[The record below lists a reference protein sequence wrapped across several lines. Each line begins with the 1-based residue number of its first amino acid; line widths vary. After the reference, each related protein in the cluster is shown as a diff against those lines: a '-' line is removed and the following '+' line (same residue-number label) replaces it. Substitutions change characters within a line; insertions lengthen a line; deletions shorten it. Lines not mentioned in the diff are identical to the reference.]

1 YPFNASKLPELSQVG
16 GKGFSLTRMTQAGL
30 PVPPGFNLAV
40 AFFVPWI
47 EILQATP
54 EWEAVQSAILD
65 EKDIHPSTTALKAV
79 CAEMVWTDTQEAQL
93 AEALRAFPAD
103 SFFAVRSSSPEE
115 DLAGASFAGGYE
127 TFLGVTQATLLDAV
141 RGCCASAFDERV
153 FVYKQQ
159 QGFAVEQPRIAV
171 VVQQQI
177 ASDVAGVGFTL
188 NPINNDYDEAVIDAN
203 WGLGESVVSGMVTSD
218 NFVVNRVSKTIIE
231 KTLGSKE
238 AAVWLMP
245 DGGIEEKMG
254 EKTDEFCLTDAQA
267 LAITDLLN
275 RIEGLYQQPTDIE
288 WAFAGGKLYMLQAR
302 PITTHVPLAPEMI
315 TEPGERRTL
324 YLDYATKD
332 GLTINAPISPLTL
345 SWMFTWMDAFVPM
358 FGSMEI
364 SAGQGSPQES
374 ILFVAGGRPYANL
387 SQLFHVMSPE
397 KLADAEET
405 LDMILAA
412 ILRNI
417 DEEEYLAPEK
427 NERLSTKRL
436 LTKGPRSLWQ
446 ARRYYVKT
454 AQAVANADRFY
465 HNQYEPKLEVF
476 DREMREPVDYS
487 RPLDEIVRSYTDKLK
502 TFVAEISY
510 PLLMPSM
517 YSSTQINKLVADEP
531 DDVKALADKLTMG
544 AEGNETIE
552 MGIAMYR
559 MAQMLPVADFADL
572 DQLVTRL
579 KQGQLPANFLDAWA
593 QFVELYGFRAPTEME
608 LANARYG
615 EDPHIALEQISYMA
629 GSAYNPEESL
639 QKNIA
644 EREQAYEQLLAALD
658 DKKRKK
664 LQKSYEIMSLTG
676 NVRDAPKYYLVM
688 IGQKTRQRALYD
700 GEQFV
705 TQGRLDKAEDIF
717 YLTMDEIKQGN
728 ADPNFDLR
736 QVVADK
742 LPFYAKLQQVTSFP
756 SVIDSRG
763 RIPQVKPP
771 EGDPNTL
778 VGFGIS
784 RGVGTGRVKVLRSP
798 REKPI
803 EKGDVLVAYTTDPG
817 WTPLFVNAEAIIL
830 EVGSMLQHEGVIARE
845 YGKPCVSSIQGIT
858 NTLQDGQ
865 LVEVDGTNGIVKIVE
880 PA

>member
-1 YPFNASKLPELSQVG
+1 MPEDA
-16 GKGFSLTRMTQAGL
+16 M
-30 PVPPGFNLAV
+30 
-40 AFFVPWI
+40 
-47 EILQATP
+47 
-54 EWEAVQSAILD
+54 
-65 EKDIHPSTTALKAV
+65 
-79 CAEMVWTDTQEAQL
+79 
-93 AEALRAFPAD
+93 
-103 SFFAVRSSSPEE
+103 FAVRSSSPDE

-127 TFLGVTQATLLDAV
+127 TFLGVTRETLLEAV
-141 RGCCASAFDERV
+141 QGAFASAFDERV

-171 VVQQQI
+171 VVQLQV
-177 ASDVAGVGFTL
+177 ASDIAGVGFTL

-218 NFVVNRVSKTIIE
+218 NFVVNKVSKTIIE

-245 DGGIEEKMG
+245 DGGIEEQPG
-254 EKTDEFCLTDAQA
+254 QKTDEFCLTDAQA
-267 LAITDLLN
+267 LEIGDLLSQ
-275 RIEGLYQQPTDIE
+275 IEELYQQPTDIE

-302 PITTHVPLAPEMI
+302 PITTHVPLPPEMI
-315 TEPGERRTL
+315 TAPGERRTL

-332 GLTINAPISPLTL
+332 GLTINAPITPLTL

-374 ILFVAGGRPYANL
+374 VLFVAGGRPYANL
-387 SQLFHVMSPE
+387 SQLFHVVTPE

-417 DEEEYLAPEK
+417 DKEQYLAPEK
-427 NERLSTKRL
+427 NERLSTSRL
-436 LTKGPRSLWQ
+436 LKKGPRSLWQ
-446 ARRYYVKT
+446 ARRFYVKT
-454 AQAVANADRFY
+454 VEAVANAERFY
-465 HNQYEPKLEVF
+465 HNQYEPKLEIF
-476 DREMREPVDYS
+476 DRKMREPVDYS
-487 RPLDEIVRSYTDKLK
+487 LPLDELISSYTEKLR

-510 PLLMPSM
+510 PLVMPSL
-517 YSSTQINKLVADEP
+517 YCSTQINKLVADEP
-531 DDVKALADKLTMG
+531 DDVKALADKLNLG

-559 MAQMLPVADFADL
+559 MAQMLPAADFADL
-572 DQLVTRL
+572 DLLVTRL
-579 KQGQLPANFLDAWA
+579 EQRQLPANFLDAWA
-593 QFVELYGFRAPTEME
+593 QFVEHYGFRAPAEME

-615 EDPHIALEQISYMA
+615 EDPRLALEQMSYMA
-629 GSAYNPEESL
+629 GSAYNPEETL

-644 EREQAYEQLLAALD
+644 EREQAYEQLLATLD

-664 LQKSYEIMSLTG
+664 LQKSYEIVSLTG
-676 NVRDAPKYYLVM
+676 NVRDAPKYYLVL
-688 IGQKTRQRALYD
+688 IGQATRQRALYD

-705 TQGRLDKAEDIF
+705 AQGRLDKAEDIF
-717 YLTMDEIKQGN
+717 YLTLNEIKQGN
-728 ADPNFDLR
+728 ADPAFDLR

-742 LPFYAKLQQVTSFP
+742 LPFYAKLQHVTSFP

-784 RGVGTGRVKVLRSP
+784 RGVGTGRVKVLHSP

-830 EVGSMLQHEGVIARE
+830 EVGSMLQHGGVVARE

-858 NTLQDGQ
+858 STLQDGQ
-865 LVEVDGTNGIVKIVE
+865 LVEVDGTTGVVRILE
-880 PA
+880 S